1 MRKPTGPLKG
11 TTPLPPLGGAN
22 SFARLSMLF
31 DIVRSLNSIIDL
43 ETLLNQIVAS
53 AAEMLEARGGALL
66 LVDEESGELQFTVTS
81 GMAASQ
87 LRSASLPV
95 DDRSLE
101 GNVAFL
107 GRPCIEN
114 GVQQRPYLFGLATR
128 QGEYRVE
135 AVAGVPLQVNDKV
148 MGVLEVLDKV
158 TGADFTGD
166 DVKLLGALSDAAV
179 IAIENVRLY
188 EAEHRHAQRL
198 AQAYEELHNTYQA
211 TLHALTGML
220 DTRDVATHGHSIRV
234 VAYTLRLANEMG
246 ITDPAYLRTIEQG
259 ALLHDVGKIGVADG
273 ILRKT
278 GPLNEEDWTEM
289 RAHPEL
295 GYRMLKDIEFLRQ
308 SLPIVRHHHEHWDGT
323 GYPEG
328 LKGEQIPL
336 EARIFSVVD
345 AFDAITSDRPYSKAR
360 SYEQVVEI
368 LLKESG
374 KTFDPAVVQAFLSI
388 PEEEWQRIRDS
399 VSPI

>member
-1 MRKPTGPLKG
+1 
-11 TTPLPPLGGAN
+11 
-22 SFARLSMLF
+22 
-31 DIVRSLNSIIDL
+31 
-43 ETLLNQIVAS
+43 
-53 AAEMLEARGGALL
+53 
-66 LVDEESGELQFTVTS
+66 
-81 GMAASQ
+81 
-87 LRSASLPV
+87 
-95 DDRSLE
+95 
-101 GNVAFL
+101 
-107 GRPCIEN
+107 
-114 GVQQRPYLFGLATR
+114 
-128 QGEYRVE
+128 
-135 AVAGVPLQVNDKV
+135 
-148 MGVLEVLDKV
+148 
-158 TGADFTGD
+158 
-166 DVKLLGALSDAAV
+166 
-179 IAIENVRLY
+179 
-188 EAEHRHAQRL
+188 
-198 AQAYEELHNTYQA
+198 
-211 TLHALTGML
+211 ML

-360 SYEQVVEI
+360 TYDQVVDI

-374 KTFDPAVVQAFLSI
+374 KTFDPAVVRAFISI
-388 PEEEWQRIRDS
+388 PKEEWQRIRDS
-399 VSPI
+399 VAPI

>member
-66 LVDEESGELQFTVTS
+66 LVDEASGELQFKVTL

-101 GNVAFL
+101 GSVAL
-107 GRPCIEN
+107 WGKPCIEN
-114 GVQQRPYLFGLATR
+114 DVQQRPYLFGLATR
-128 QGEYRVE
+128 QGDYKVE
-135 AVAGVPLQVNDKV
+135 AVVCVPLKAYDNV
-148 MGVLEVLDKV
+148 MGVLEVLDRV
-158 TGADFTGD
+158 ADNDFTGD
-166 DVKLLGALSDAAV
+166 DAKLLGALSDAAV

-188 EAEHRHAQRL
+188 EEEHRHAQRL
-198 AQAYEELHNTYQA
+198 AQAYEELQNTYQA

-234 VAYTLRLANEMG
+234 VAYTLRLAAEMG

-278 GPLNEEDWTEM
+278 GPLNEQDWTEM
-289 RAHPEL
+289 RSHPEL
-295 GYRMLKDIEFLRQ
+295 GYKMLKGIEFLRQ

-360 SYEQVVEI
+360 TYEQVVEI
-368 LLKESG
+368 LLQESG
-374 KTFDPAVVQAFLSI
+374 KTFDPAVVQAFISI
-388 PEEEWQRIRDS
+388 PQEEWQRIRDG
-399 VSPI
+399 VSSI